1 MSERTST
8 LVVAASIRRASVNAA
23 LARHIVGQLSARGEP
38 AEFVDLA
45 DYDMPM
51 YHGDIE
57 FEHGV
62 PASARALFERF
73 STARRL
79 VIVTPEY
86 NGAFP
91 PLLKNTIDW
100 MSRVDRR
107 FLIEPTIHL
116 AAASPGGLGGVRVL
130 AILRTWMENMRG
142 QVAEATLSVPH
153 ASLGDAGEL
162 VTESPVDVD
171 AFLPPGT

>member
-1 MSERTST
+1 MSASTRTG
-8 LVVAASIRRASVNAA
+8 SVNAA
-23 LARHIVGQLSARGEP
+23 LARHIVAVLADRGEP
-38 AEFVDLA
+38 VDFVDLA
-45 DYDMPM
+45 DYDLPM

-57 FEHGV
+57 ARSGV
-62 PASARALFERF
+62 PATARALFERF

-100 MSRVDRR
+100 MSRIDRR
-107 FLIEPTIHL
+107 LLAEPTIHL
-116 AAASPGGLGGVRVL
+116 AAASPGSLGGVRVL

-142 QVAEATLSVPH
+142 QVAEVTLSVPK
-153 ASLGDAGEL
+153 ASVGDGGEL
-162 VTESPVDVD
+162 LSESPVDVD
-171 AFLPPGT
+171 GFLPPID